1 MAVIGGL
8 FLLVGLLGWGHWCA
22 LWWEPVALRPD
33 VARPLRLDQTDS
45 FGTWFGAVMLAVTG
59 GASLLIYQLR
69 RYRSDDYH
77 GHYRLWRWV
86 LLIVVAGSIDS
97 VAGLADWGGALI
109 DVLFGARE
117 ILAGADWVRLL
128 LGFCGLALGIRV
140 VAEVFR
146 NRAASATMIASLILF
161 GVPLGVRWN
170 VIELSPA
177 TSAVVIPLAIL
188 TARAM
193 LLTSTILYLRMLY
206 REVRGIREQNL
217 FWERLRG
224 VWLRTTRRV
233 ETEETDSVPVRKR
246 KTRSSATPA
255 VETIK
260 AGPAS
265 QPQASS
271 VAAAVLSAN
280 TAASASAVPPAAPA
294 AATAPAAPAAASA
307 SDDGAT
313 APKTRFWGW
322 FRGTLK
328 RTKAAESVENTAPA
342 APVAAAGPVA
352 KKNETSV
359 RPLPSTAKPLAGS
372 PVDAIPDEDP
382 RDSGD
387 QDDGDGE
394 GTGGEA
400 MSRSERRRLR
410 KLMKRQG
417 RAA

>member
-1 MAVIGGL
+1 M
-8 FLLVGLLGWGHWCA
+8 LG
-22 LWWEPVALRPD
+22 
-33 VARPLRLDQTDS
+33 
-45 FGTWFGAVMLAVTG
+45 VTG

-109 DVLFGARE
+109 DALFGARE

-128 LGFCGLALGIRV
+128 LGFCGLALGIRI

-177 TSAVVIPLAIL
+177 TSAMVIPLAIL

-206 REVRGIREQNL
+206 REVRGIREQNVL
-217 FWERLRG
+217 WERLRAA
-224 VWLRTTRRV
+224 WPRRAARV
-233 ETEETDSVPVRKR
+233 DAEAADAVPLRKR
-246 KTRSSATPA
+246 KTRSSAAPA
-255 VETIK
+255 AVTAK
-260 AGPAS
+260 TAPAS
-265 QPQASS
+265 ESSASS
-271 VAAAVLSAN
+271 TAATSAPASTSAPAATAAAAVAEALD
-280 TAASASAVPPAAPA
+280 
-294 AATAPAAPAAASA
+294 
-307 SDDGAT
+307 DDGAT
-313 APKTRFWGW
+313 ERKSSFWGR

-328 RTKAAESVENTAPA
+328 RTKAAESVEITAPA
-342 APVAAAGPVA
+342 APVAAAGPAV
-352 KKNETSV
+352 KKTETIV
-359 RPLPSTAKPLAGS
+359 RPLPSTAKPLASS
-372 PVDAIPDEDP
+372 PVEAIQEEDP
-382 RDSGD
+382 RDSDD